1 MSSVLSDLYC
11 YCKNSIVLCFT
22 IIFFKRKMLDLVVR
36 NLSHYLF
43 TEISYMDYAEIGINY
58 KFQYSTFEI
67 ALLVTTEIILSLMS
81 WMSE

>member
-1 MSSVLSDLYC
+1 
-11 YCKNSIVLCFT
+11 
-22 IIFFKRKMLDLVVR
+22 MLDLVVR

-67 ALLVTTEIILSLMS
+67 ALLVTTEIILSLLS
-81 WMSE
+81 WMLE